1 MKTENAKF
9 VNTGNDTCI
18 FNAFI
23 EKKNKFKN
31 SKLKGIMKL

>member
-23 EKKNKFKN
+23 EKKKNLN
-31 SKLKGIMKL
+31 SKVL